1 MVGISRS
8 VISSISTTVFISAL
22 VVVVVVA
29 IDIRLDR
36 IPLLLPCLLLVFCG
50 EKADTTPPPNIQQQ
64 NKHTNTDN
72 DNEITADNWN
82 FILLCYRMV
91 YYDCYTVY

>member
-8 VISSISTTVFISAL
+8 VISSISTTVFARAL
-22 VVVVVVA
+22 VVVA
-29 IDIRLDR
+29 IEIVDR
-36 IPLLLPCLLLVFCG
+36 IPLPRLLLVFCG
-50 EKADTTPPPNIQQQ
+50 EKANTSPPNKQQ

-91 YYDCYTVY
+91 YYDCYTLY